1 MPAITS
7 ISLADGQDTPVNKT
21 FEVVTAQQGADA
33 PAVWAERSGGTFASF
48 KNMTMS
54 VRRAQNSTST
64 KVVLRIK
71 DPTVDSVTGA
81 VKFNTLVAIDF
92 TLPDS
97 ANLQNRKDIL
107 AYAKNL
113 LSDAV
118 VADAVHNMSPAY

>member
-7 ISLADGQDTPVNKT
+7 IILADGQNTPVNKT

-33 PAVWAERSGGTFASF
+33 PAVWAERSGGTYASF

-71 DPTVDSVTGA
+71 DPTVDPVTGA
-81 VKFNTLVAIDF
+81 VKLNTLVAIDF
-92 TLPDS
+92 TLPDA

-113 LSDAV
+113 LANAV